1 MFYIVDC
8 RDDSLLT
15 HLGVNLHQHF
25 RVLPATNDR
34 YHLRLYSRIQQHCG
48 ACVPGPVGRKML
60 AQSCR
65 LCYFLQELI
74 ILRVTNDLST
84 GYVLSGK

>member
-25 RVLPATNDR
+25 RILPATNDR

-48 ACVPGPVGRKML
+48 ACVP
-60 AQSCR
+60 
-65 LCYFLQELI
+65 ET
-74 ILRVTNDLST
+74 VTNYQKSR
-84 GYVLSGK
+84 